1 MLPLSRLPLGKTA
14 RILSLSAQ
22 EPLRGRLLD
31 LGFVPE
37 GEITPLYAAQP
48 RLVKNN
54 VFRQSD
60 FYLLLWSSATTPS
73 WKASRRRSRSSIS
86 TGKAAWTTASPART
100 I

>member
-37 GEITPLYAAQP
+37 GEITPLYAAPLGDP
-48 RLVKNN
+48 R
-54 VFRQSD
+54 
-60 FYLLLWSSATTPS
+60 A
-73 WKASRRRSRSSIS
+73 
-86 TGKAAWTTASPART
+86 
-100 I
+100 